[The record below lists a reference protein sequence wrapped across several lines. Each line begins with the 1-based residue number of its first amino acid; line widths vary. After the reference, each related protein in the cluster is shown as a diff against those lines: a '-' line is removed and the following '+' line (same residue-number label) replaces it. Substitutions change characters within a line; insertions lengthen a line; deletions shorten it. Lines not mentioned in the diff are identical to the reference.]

1 MRIDSD
7 PHNLYREIDGIR
19 GPERQ
24 SRPEA
29 VVRTRKAGLS
39 FGGFGL
45 SYESEEI
52 SVDAEYSPQSRE
64 ARRLERAFETETAVR
79 DLAAEVTSRAVD
91 SRVNW
96 ADSLPGTESLPVRQA
111 RSAYHRAMQPE
122 SPLPGASFSAIA

>member
-1 MRIDSD
+1 MRIDPD

-52 SVDAEYSPQSRE
+52 SVDAEHSPQAKA

-91 SRVNW
+91 ARVNW
-96 ADSLPGTESLPVRQA
+96 ADSLPGADSSPRRQA
-111 RSAYHRAMQPE
+111 RQAYSRAMQPE
-122 SPLPGASFSAIA
+122 SPLPGTSFSAVA